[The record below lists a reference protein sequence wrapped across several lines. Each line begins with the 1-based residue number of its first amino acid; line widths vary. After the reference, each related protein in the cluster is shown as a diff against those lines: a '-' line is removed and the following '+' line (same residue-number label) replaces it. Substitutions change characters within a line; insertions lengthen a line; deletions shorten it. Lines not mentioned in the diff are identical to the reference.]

1 MFTEFRDF
9 LQKYNVLPVAIGL
22 VLALA
27 FAPLVDSVVG
37 LVLSIIGR
45 VLGMDPDPDTG
56 AYSFSNW
63 DPGGFPVG
71 DVINALITFILIAWV
86 VFMIIKALQRAGAET
101 DAGAS
106 AEAALLGEI
115 RDLLQ
120 QQNRA

>member
-1 MFTEFRDF
+1 MLTEFRDF
-9 LQKYNVLPVAIGL
+9 LQKYNVLPIAIGL

-27 FAPLVDSVVG
+27 FAPLVTSVVN

-56 AYSFSNW
+56 AYTFSNW

-71 DVINALITFILIAWV
+71 DVTNALITFILMAWV
-86 VFMIIKALQRAGAET
+86 VFMIIKALQRAGADT
-101 DAGAS
+101 DAAPTP
-106 AEAALLGEI
+106 EATLLTEI

-120 QQNRA
+120 QQSRT